1 MQSCSL
7 PLTLLSFP
15 VLHACVCQVRVE
27 GTIEKV
33 SEEESTEYFHSR
45 PHGSQV
51 RVWAG
56 PLAEWAQLSG

>member
-1 MQSCSL
+1 M
-7 PLTLLSFP
+7 
-15 VLHACVCQVRVE
+15 E